1 MIYGSDSV
9 DKVQS
14 DILVLIIVNISQD
27 KLEVD
32 VKSQVYEKQ
41 NGYATQY
48 IKPYKIT
55 LKLSQFQLL
64 EDVEKLTLEKLK
76 RILESLLP
84 MIRINYAIIQ
94 GIVQGL
100 QIEWPNIQIQYEEI
114 SYPGVKAIRKSISAA
129 DAIMYL
135 LTYKPKWIC
144 KGSKNGKFKDRL
156 IMGFPNNDI
165 VVYEGG
171 GATYGIKGDGL
182 KYHNT
187 TEKLLMLR
195 KMANVRYICHT
206 DKEGWKTGITK
217 LFKND
222 KEL

>member
-1 MIYGSDSV
+1 M

-27 KLEVD
+27 KLEVN

-41 NGYATQY
+41 KSYITQY
-48 IKPYKIT
+48 IKPYKVT
-55 LKLSQFQLL
+55 LRLSQFHLI
-64 EDVEKLTLEKLK
+64 EDVEKLTLEKIK
-76 RILESLLP
+76 RILEDLLP
-84 MIRINYAIIQ
+84 MIKINYVLIQ

-100 QIEWPNIQIQYEEI
+100 QIDWPNIQIRYEETP
-114 SYPGVKAIRKSISAA
+114 YLGVKTVRKSISAA

-135 LTYKPKWIC
+135 LTYQPQWIC
-144 KGSKNGKFKDRL
+144 KGSKNGNFKDRL
-156 IMGFPNNDI
+156 IMGFPNKDI

-187 TEKLLMLR
+187 TERLLKLR
-195 KMANVRYICHT
+195 KMASVRYICHT
-206 DKEGWKTGITK
+206 DKEGWKTGIAK
-217 LFKND
+217 WFKND
-222 KEL
+222 KDL